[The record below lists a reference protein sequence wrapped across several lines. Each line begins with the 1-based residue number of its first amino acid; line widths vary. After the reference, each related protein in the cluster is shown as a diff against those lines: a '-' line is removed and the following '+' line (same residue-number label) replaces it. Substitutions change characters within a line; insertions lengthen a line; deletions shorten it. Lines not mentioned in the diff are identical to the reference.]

1 MLSAATTALVR
12 SGGRGHAIPAATT
25 RSRSRSHSCRHSL
38 LMCSKMPAA
47 LHSSVTANCSFSSF
61 ALRSASGI
69 ARSRSYVPSECTT
82 VRERF
87 ERAKA
92 YVKKVKMTSVESD
105 GMERRGELW
114 KREEDS
120 VVRQLKT
127 RGFVWETVQ
136 PRERD

>member
-1 MLSAATTALVR
+1 
-12 SGGRGHAIPAATT
+12 
-25 RSRSRSHSCRHSL
+25 
-38 LMCSKMPAA
+38 
-47 LHSSVTANCSFSSF
+47 
-61 ALRSASGI
+61 
-69 ARSRSYVPSECTT
+69 
-82 VRERF
+82 
-87 ERAKA
+87 
-92 YVKKVKMTSVESD
+92 MTSVESD